1 MPPGSGCGR
10 GSSSREPRASP
21 GAATR
26 IRAGRSPPGSTSFT
40 SRMRRAFACRASSGP
55 AGHELARTR
64 LAPPDCRS
72 GDRLRAMPAAAR
84 VLPARG
90 AREEARVPGP
100 GLLGPAGARVRRSA
114 RAPHGCG
121 PGAGRARREPDRTR
135 LHRRLEREL
144 ALRGAPSLRLL
155 ESGDIYG
162 TRRRARA
169 PGLLRDRGGPLRPA
183 GEQAVACRARP
194 VPALPR
200 GRDPAALAGARG
212 RDPRPDRSRAL
223 AARGGVVGEAP
234 VPESPGL
241 RARRRVHPS
250 RRDEARLL
258 VSPEPPEH
266 QHRPPHSADV
276 ALGVRSGP
284 RLGEA
289 AVTRHPGNRP
299 LRRGAVAPAPAAARP
314 AAEVQPWAENA
325 AGAEGPSPRE
335 SAAARQALWVGLL
348 LATAVSLAY
357 APIVRNDFVS
367 YDDPPLI
374 VENPIVNG
382 GLSPGTL
389 ARAWTTF
396 YRSNWMPL
404 TWHSHQ
410 VVWAL
415 AGKTPLAHHL
425 VNLALHVLNV
435 LLVFWL
441 ARRITGL
448 LRWTAL
454 WPAGLAG
461 ALFGLHPLHVE
472 SVAWAA
478 ERKDVLSTAFWLL
491 TCHAYLTY
499 ARRPGAA
506 RYALVAVLFAL
517 GLTAKPMLVTLPL
530 ALLLL
535 DWWPLGRLRF
545 GRAARSAGEPA
556 ARPWLEKIPLLVLSA
571 GSSVVTYLA
580 QKSGGAVAS
589 TNAYSIGS
597 RVANAITSYATYL
610 YKYVAPSGLAV
621 FVPRPPAG
629 PPGVAVLVSAVALG
643 AITWLAW
650 SRREREPWLLMGWLW
665 YLGTLVPVI
674 GLLQVGEQALAWRY
688 TYVPMIGIDLALVL
702 SLASLSGVRSSEKRI
717 ARARGGPLRPIP
729 VAAGSGAI
737 LLALAAATSA
747 QVMVW
752 KDSETL
758 YRFALRVTD
767 RNHVALNNLSAI
779 YLVAGRKQEALPL
792 FKQAVGTQRE

>member
-1 MPPGSGCGR
+1 M
-10 GSSSREPRASP
+10 
-21 GAATR
+21 
-26 IRAGRSPPGSTSFT
+26 
-40 SRMRRAFACRASSGP
+40 
-55 AGHELARTR
+55 
-64 LAPPDCRS
+64 
-72 GDRLRAMPAAAR
+72 
-84 VLPARG
+84 
-90 AREEARVPGP
+90 
-100 GLLGPAGARVRRSA
+100 
-114 RAPHGCG
+114 
-121 PGAGRARREPDRTR
+121 
-135 LHRRLEREL
+135 
-144 ALRGAPSLRLL
+144 
-155 ESGDIYG
+155 
-162 TRRRARA
+162 
-169 PGLLRDRGGPLRPA
+169 
-183 GEQAVACRARP
+183 
-194 VPALPR
+194 
-200 GRDPAALAGARG
+200 
-212 RDPRPDRSRAL
+212 
-223 AARGGVVGEAP
+223 
-234 VPESPGL
+234 
-241 RARRRVHPS
+241 
-250 RRDEARLL
+250 
-258 VSPEPPEH
+258 
-266 QHRPPHSADV
+266 
-276 ALGVRSGP
+276 
-284 RLGEA
+284 
-289 AVTRHPGNRP
+289 TRHPGNRP

-454 WPAGLAG
+454 WPAALAG

-530 ALLLL
+530 ALLLV

-621 FVPRPPAG
+621 FVPRPPEG
-629 PPGVAVLVSAVALG
+629 PPGVAVLLSAVALG

-767 RNHVALNNLSAI
+767 RNHVALNNLGAI
-779 YLVAGRKQEALPL
+779 YLVEGRKQEALPL
-792 FKQAVGTQRE
+792 FEQAVAIQPEYFDGNRNLGKVLTDLHRYDLAIAALQTAVRLRPDEIDAHLDYAQALGDAGRLDQALSEYEWLGRHLPGDPRVPMHAGGALFTAEHYEEAIARFRQALALDPKNALALVNLGKCLQHLGRQDESVASFERALAIDPRQAGALTALGELQYARGEADAALQRFRLATEADPKLFRAAFMYAFVLHQQGKLDEAAQAYEKALQVDTESAAAHNNLGAIELVRGRYDLARDQFREALRIDPGYAEAKSNLARSEQHLPASPDPRRISP